1 MITGSGHMQTLS
13 ELIPRFRS
21 LGKREAIR
29 HSTGYGSRVVAWNEL
44 YDLIGMCV
52 SFLEDH
58 GLHPEDR
65 VMIQA
70 ENCPEWVAL
79 FWACVARGI
88 HVVPVDFNFTPE
100 LASRIRSDCG
110 ARLSVDSAVLEELR
124 IRASRGS
131 APDFSIT
138 PAAPN
143 DIVEIIYTSGT
154 TGEPHGIV
162 HRHRNICANLEPF
175 QREISKYR
183 RWAAPFQPIRI
194 LELLPL
200 SHMFGQSMGLFVP
213 FMLEGSVAFTNE
225 IRPSAIVSIVHDNR
239 ISVLVSVPRILESL
253 RFEMRRHVPPE
264 SATSDSRWSGLPGVA
279 ERWWKY
285 RKVHA
290 RFGWKFWAFVAGGAR
305 VDPELE
311 EFWGRLGF
319 AVIQGYGLT
328 EASPVVAVNHPFSS
342 RRGSL
347 GKPVPGQQVR
357 IADDGEILVRGD
369 SIAGAVDAEGWL
381 HTGDLGEMDS
391 DGRLY
396 FRGRKKDVIVTPEGL
411 NVSPD
416 DVEEVLRQ
424 IPEIRD
430 SAVVSIG
437 DQVHAALI
445 LRHADTPRDEIAQ
458 LIRRANEQLE
468 AHQRIRNWS
477 IWPLADFPR
486 TASTMKVKRGAV
498 VEQLM
503 NGTVKEATEPD
514 PSAMSSL
521 ERVELLTRLEE
532 RHGIE
537 IDEDAFSRATT
548 AADLKQFMNHP
559 TEAQSAPPLPTWP
572 LSLPIRALRGMFQRC
587 ISIPTFRKWLP
598 LTITGIENLQGIDPP
613 VLFAANHASDLDT
626 PAVFTALPTIWRKRI
641 APAMRADYFG
651 SSWRFRVQFLA
662 ARTLYNAFPLPQEMT
677 GTRRAF
683 EYTAELVRRGFC
695 PLVFPEG
702 RRTRDG
708 RLQNF
713 RPGVGMMAVRLRIPV
728 VPIYIAGMFQVY
740 SREDSWPKTG
750 PVHVSIG
757 KPMRFDADTRIED
770 ATQAIR
776 DAVVKLAE
784 TVAASKAAL

>member
-1 MITGSGHMQTLS
+1 MQTLT
-13 ELIPRFRS
+13 ELIPRFRT
-21 LGKREAIR
+21 LGRREAIR
-29 HSTGYGSRVVAWNEL
+29 HSTIYSSRVVTWQEL
-44 YDLIGMCV
+44 YDLIGTCV
-52 SFLEDH
+52 SFLDEH
-58 GLHPEDR
+58 GLHPGDR

-88 HVVPVDFNFTPE
+88 HVVPIDFNFTPE
-100 LASRIRSDCG
+100 LASRIRADCG
-110 ARLSVDSAVLEELR
+110 ATLSADADVLEDLR

-131 APDFSIT
+131 TRDFSIT
-138 PAAPN
+138 PAAPD

-175 QREISKYR
+175 QREISIYR
-183 RWAAPFQPIRI
+183 RWAAPIQPIRI

-213 FMLEGSVAFTNE
+213 SVLEGSVAFTSE
-225 IRPSAIVSIVHDNR
+225 IRPSAIVNIVHDNR
-239 ISVLVSVPRILESL
+239 ISVLVSVPRILEAL
-253 RFEMRRHVPPE
+253 RLELRRHIPAGNVA
-264 SATSDSRWSGLPGVA
+264 SVSHASGIVGVA

-285 RKVHA
+285 RKVHS
-290 RFGWKFWAFVAGGAR
+290 RFGWKFWAFVVGGAR
-305 VDPELE
+305 VDPDLE

-347 GKPVPGQQVR
+347 GKPVPGQELR
-357 IADDGEILVRGD
+357 IAEDGEILVRGD
-369 SIAGAVDAEGWL
+369 SIAGAVDSDGWL

-391 DGRLY
+391 EGRLY

-424 IPEIRD
+424 IPEIKG
-430 SAVVSIG
+430 SAVVSMG

-445 LRHADTPRDEIAQ
+445 LRNTDTSRDEIAQ
-458 LIRRANEQLE
+458 LIRRANERLE

-486 TASTMKVKRGAV
+486 TASTLKIKRGAV
-498 VEQLM
+498 VEQLR
-503 NGTVKEATEPD
+503 NGPVRETSDEPD

-548 AADLKQFMNHP
+548 TADLKQFMNHP
-559 TEAQSAPPLPTWP
+559 TEAQPPPPLPNWP
-572 LSLPIRALRGMFQRC
+572 LSLPIRVFREVFQRC
-587 ISIPTFRKWLP
+587 VAIPIFRKWLP

-613 VLFAANHASDLDT
+613 VLFAANHTSDLDT
-626 PAVFTALPTIWRKRI
+626 PAVFTAVPAIWRKRI
-641 APAMRADYFG
+641 APAVRADYFG
-651 SSWRFRVQFLA
+651 SSWKFRLQFLA
-662 ARTLYNAFPLPQEMT
+662 ARTLYNAFPLPQEVT

-702 RRTRDG
+702 RTTRDG
-708 RLQNF
+708 QLQNF
-713 RPGVGMMAVRLRIPV
+713 RPGIGMMAVRLRIPV
-728 VPIYIAGMFQVY
+728 VPIYIGGMFQVY
-740 SREDSWPKTG
+740 SRDDSWPKAG
-750 PVHVSIG
+750 PVYVSIG
-757 KPMRFDADTRIED
+757 KPMRFAANTRIED

-776 DAVVKLAE
+776 DAIVEL
-784 TVAASKAAL
+784 SG

>member
-1 MITGSGHMQTLS
+1 
-13 ELIPRFRS
+13 
-21 LGKREAIR
+21 
-29 HSTGYGSRVVAWNEL
+29 
-44 YDLIGMCV
+44 
-52 SFLEDH
+52 
-58 GLHPEDR
+58 
-65 VMIQA
+65 MIQA

-79 FWACVARGI
+79 FWACVARRI
-88 HVVPVDFNFTPE
+88 HVVPIDFNFTSE
-100 LASRIRSDCG
+100 LASRIRNDCG
-110 ARLSVDSAVLEELR
+110 ARLSADAAVLEELR
-124 IRASRGS
+124 SRASQGS
-131 APDFSIT
+131 PPDFSIS
-138 PAAPN
+138 PAAAD

-175 QREISKYR
+175 LREISKYR
-183 RWAAPFQPIRI
+183 SWATPFQPIRI

-213 FMLEGSVAFTNE
+213 LMLEGSVAFTSE
-225 IRPSAIVSIVHDNR
+225 IRPSAIINIVQDNR

-253 RFEMRRHVPPE
+253 RVEVRRHVPAE
-264 SATSDSRWSGLPGVA
+264 KAAASHWSGLPGVA

-285 RKVHA
+285 RKVHS

-305 VDPELE
+305 VDPDLE

-347 GKPVPGQQVR
+347 GKPVPGQEVR
-357 IADDGEILVRGD
+357 IAADGEILVRGE
-369 SIAGAVDAEGWL
+369 SIAGAVDSEGWL

-411 NVSPD
+411 NISPD
-416 DVEEVLRQ
+416 DVEEVLRR
-424 IPEIRD
+424 IPEIKD
-430 SAVVSIG
+430 TAVVSVG
-437 DQVHAALI
+437 DQVHAVLI
-445 LRHADTPRDEIAQ
+445 LRNSDIPHEEIAQ
-458 LIRRANEQLE
+458 LIRRANERLE

-486 TASTMKVKRGAV
+486 TASTLKVKRGAV
-498 VEQLM
+498 VEQLAS
-503 NGTVKEATEPD
+503 GPVKEATEPD
-514 PSAMSSL
+514 PASMSSL

-537 IDEDAFSRATT
+537 IDEEAFSRATT
-548 AADLKQFMNHP
+548 SADLNQFMSHP
-559 TEAQSAPPLPTWP
+559 IEAHSPPPLPAWP
-572 LSLPIRALRGMFQRC
+572 LSFPIRALRGVFQRC
-587 ISIPTFRKWLP
+587 IAIPLFRNRLP
-598 LTITGIENLQGIDPP
+598 LKVSGIENLEGIDPP

-626 PAVFTALPTIWRKRI
+626 PAVFTSLPTIWRKRI
-641 APAMRADYFG
+641 APAMRSDYFG
-651 SSWRFRVQFLA
+651 SSWKFRIQFLA
-662 ARTLYNAFPLPQEMT
+662 ARTLYNTFPLPQEMT

-683 EYTAELVRRGFC
+683 EYTAELVRRGYC

-708 RLQNF
+708 KLQGF
-713 RPGVGMMAVRLRIPV
+713 RPGIGMMAVRLRIPV
-728 VPIYIAGMFQVY
+728 VPIYIAGMFEVY

-757 KPMRFDADTRIED
+757 NPMRFPADTRIED

-776 DAVVKLAE
+776 DAIVKLAE
-784 TVAASKAAL
+784 EVAASKAL

>member
-1 MITGSGHMQTLS
+1 MQTLS
-13 ELIPRFRS
+13 ELIPRFRN
-21 LGKREAIR
+21 LGRREAIR
-29 HSTGYGSRVVAWNEL
+29 HSTIYSSRVVKWNEL
-44 YDLIGMCV
+44 YNLIGSCI

-58 GLHPEDR
+58 GLRTGDR
-65 VMIQA
+65 VIIQA

-79 FWACVARGI
+79 FWACVAKGI
-88 HVVPVDFNFTPE
+88 HVVPIDFNFTPE
-100 LASRIRSDCG
+100 LASRIRTDCG
-110 ARLSVDSAVLEELR
+110 ARLCVDAAVLEELR
-124 IRASRGS
+124 VRASHGS
-131 APDFSIT
+131 VPDFSIT
-138 PAAPN
+138 SVTPN

-162 HRHRNICANLEPF
+162 HRHRNVCANLEPF

-213 FMLEGSVAFTNE
+213 FMLEGSVAFTSE
-225 IRPSAIVSIVHDNR
+225 IRPSAIVNIVHDNR

-253 RFEMRRHVPPE
+253 RLEMRRHIPAGNAA
-264 SATSDSRWSGLPGVA
+264 SISNTSGLAAVA

-285 RKVHA
+285 RKVHS

-305 VDPELE
+305 VDPDLE

-347 GKPVPGQQVR
+347 GKPVPGQEVR
-357 IADDGEILVRGD
+357 IAEDGEILVRGE
-369 SIAGAVDAEGWL
+369 SIAGAVDDEGWL

-416 DVEEVLRQ
+416 DVEEVLRRN
-424 IPEIRD
+424 PEIRD
-430 SAVVSIG
+430 CAVVSMG

-445 LRHADTPRDEIAQ
+445 LRNNDISPEAIAQ
-458 LIRRANEQLE
+458 LIRHANERLE

-477 IWPLADFPR
+477 VWPLADFPR
-486 TASTMKVKRGAV
+486 TASTMKVKRRAV
-498 VEQLM
+498 VEQLT
-503 NGTVKEATEPD
+503 NGAVKETTEPD

-537 IDEDAFSRATT
+537 IDEEAFSRATT

-559 TEAQSAPPLPTWP
+559 TEAHTPPPLPAWP
-572 LSLPIRALRGMFQRC
+572 LSLPVRAVRGVFQSC
-587 ISIPTFRKWLP
+587 IAIPLFRNWLP
-598 LTITGIENLQGIDPP
+598 LTIDGIENLEGIEPP

-626 PAVFTALPTIWRKRI
+626 PAVFTALPAKWRKRI

-651 SSWRFRVQFLA
+651 SSLKFRLQFLA
-662 ARTLYNAFPLPQEMT
+662 ARILYNAFPLPQEMT

-683 EYTAELVRRGFC
+683 EYTAELVRRGYC

-708 RLQNF
+708 RLQIF
-713 RPGVGMMAVRLRIPV
+713 RPGIGMMAVRLRMPV
-728 VPIYIAGMFQVY
+728 VPIYIGGMFLIY
-740 SREDSWPKTG
+740 SREDSWPKAG

-757 KPMRFDADTRIED
+757 KPMRFSANTQIEA
-770 ATQAIR
+770 ATQSIRYAIVR
-776 DAVVKLAE
+776 MADDAGTLNK
-784 TVAASKAAL
+784 S

>member
-1 MITGSGHMQTLS
+1 MQTLS
-13 ELIPRFRS
+13 ELIPQFRT
-21 LGKREAIR
+21 LGRREAIR
-29 HSTGYGSRVVAWNEL
+29 QSTSYGSRLVTWEKL
-44 YDLIGMCV
+44 FDLIGTCV

-58 GLHPEDR
+58 GLHPGDR

-79 FWACVARGI
+79 FWACVARGV

-100 LASRIRSDCG
+100 LASRIYADCG
-110 ARLSVDSAVLEELR
+110 ARLSVDAAVLEEVR
-124 IRASRGS
+124 IRASRGP

-138 PAAPN
+138 PAGPD

-162 HRHRNICANLEPF
+162 HRHRNICTNLEPF

-213 FMLEGSVAFTNE
+213 LMLEGSVAFTNE
-225 IRPSAIVSIVHDNR
+225 IRPSAIVNIVRDNR

-253 RFEMRRHVPPE
+253 RLEMRRHVPPG
-264 SATSDSRWSGLPGVA
+264 SAMSNSRWTGLPGVA

-285 RKVHA
+285 RKVHS

-305 VDPELE
+305 VDPDLE

-430 SAVVSIG
+430 SAVVSIA

-445 LRHADTPRDEIAQ
+445 LRKPDTPRDEIAQ
-458 LIRRANEQLE
+458 LIRRANERLE

-503 NGTVKEATEPD
+503 NGTVKESPEPD
-514 PSAMSSL
+514 PSGMSSL

-537 IDEDAFSRATT
+537 IDEEAFSRATT

-559 TEAQSAPPLPTWP
+559 TEAQSPRPLPTWP
-572 LSLPIRALRGMFQRC
+572 LSLPIRGFRGMFQRC
-587 ISIPTFRKWLP
+587 IAIPIFRKWLP

-626 PAVFTALPTIWRKRI
+626 PAVFTALPPTWRKRI

-651 SSWRFRVQFLA
+651 SSWKFRLQFLL
-662 ARTLYNAFPLPQEMT
+662 ARTLYNAFPLPQEMA

-713 RPGVGMMAVRLRIPV
+713 RPGTGMMAVRLRIPV
-728 VPIYIAGMFQVY
+728 VPIYIGGMFQVY

-757 KPMRFDADTRIED
+757 KPMRFAANTRIED

-776 DAVVKLAE
+776 DAIVKLAE
-784 TVAASKAAL
+784 VL

>member
-1 MITGSGHMQTLS
+1 MQTLS
-13 ELIPRFRS
+13 ELIPRFRT
-21 LGKREAIR
+21 LGRREAIR
-29 HSTGYGSRVVAWNEL
+29 HSTGYGSRVVTWKKL
-44 YDLIGMCV
+44 FDLIGTCI
-52 SFLEDH
+52 SFLDDH
-58 GLHPEDR
+58 GLHPGDR

-100 LASRIRSDCG
+100 LASRICEDCG
-110 ARLSVDSAVLEELR
+110 ARLSVDAAVLEELR
-124 IRASRGS
+124 SRASRGP

-138 PAAPN
+138 PAAPD

-213 FMLEGSVAFTNE
+213 LMLEGSVAFTNE
-225 IRPSAIVSIVHDNR
+225 IRPSAIVNIVHDNR

-253 RFEMRRHVPPE
+253 RLEMRRHVPAE
-264 SATSDSRWSGLPGVA
+264 SATSDSHQSGMRGVA

-285 RKVHA
+285 RKVHS

-305 VDPELE
+305 VDPDLE

-430 SAVVSIG
+430 SAVVSIA

-445 LRHADTPRDEIAQ
+445 LRKPDTPRDEIAQ
-458 LIRRANEQLE
+458 LIRRANERLE

-503 NGTVKEATEPD
+503 NGTVKETTEPD

-559 TEAQSAPPLPTWP
+559 TEAQSPPPLPAWP
-572 LSLPIRALRGMFQRC
+572 LSLPIRLLREMFQRC
-587 ISIPTFRKWLP
+587 IAIPIFRKWLT

-613 VLFAANHASDLDT
+613 VLLAANHASDLDT

-651 SSWRFRVQFLA
+651 SSWKFRLQFLA
-662 ARTLYNAFPLPQEMT
+662 ARILYNAFPLPQEMT

-683 EYTAELVRRGFC
+683 EYTAELVRRGYC

-708 RLQNF
+708 RLQSF
-713 RPGVGMMAVRLRIPV
+713 RPGIGMMAVRLRIPV
-728 VPIYIAGMFQVY
+728 VPIYIGGMFQVY

-757 KPMRFDADTRIED
+757 KPMRFSANTRIED

-776 DAVVKLAE
+776 DAIVKLAE
-784 TVAASKAAL
+784 ARG

>member
-1 MITGSGHMQTLS
+1 MQTLS
-13 ELIPRFRS
+13 ELIPRFRN
-21 LGKREAIR
+21 LGRREAIR
-29 HSTGYGSRVVAWNEL
+29 HSTIYSSRVVTWNEL
-44 YDLIGMCV
+44 YNLIGSCI

-58 GLHPEDR
+58 GLRTGDR
-65 VMIQA
+65 VIIQA

-79 FWACVARGI
+79 FWACVAKGI
-88 HVVPVDFNFTPE
+88 HVVPIDFNFTPE
-100 LASRIRSDCG
+100 LASRIRTDCG
-110 ARLSVDSAVLEELR
+110 ARLCVDAAVLEELR
-124 IRASRGS
+124 VRASHGS
-131 APDFSIT
+131 VPDFSIT
-138 PAAPN
+138 SVTPN

-213 FMLEGSVAFTNE
+213 FMLEGSVAFTSE
-225 IRPSAIVSIVHDNR
+225 IRPSAIVNIVHDNR

-253 RFEMRRHVPPE
+253 RLEMRRHIPAGNAA
-264 SATSDSRWSGLPGVA
+264 SISNTSGLAAVA

-285 RKVHA
+285 RKVHS

-305 VDPELE
+305 VDPDLE

-347 GKPVPGQQVR
+347 GKPVPGQEVR
-357 IADDGEILVRGD
+357 IAEDGEILVRGE

-416 DVEEVLRQ
+416 DVEEVLRRN
-424 IPEIRD
+424 PEIRD
-430 SAVVSIG
+430 CAVVSMG

-445 LRHADTPRDEIAQ
+445 LRNNDISPEAIAQ
-458 LIRRANEQLE
+458 LIRHANERLE

-477 IWPLADFPR
+477 VWPLADFPR
-486 TASTMKVKRGAV
+486 TASTMKVKRRAV
-498 VEQLM
+498 VEQLT
-503 NGTVKEATEPD
+503 NGAVKETTEPD

-537 IDEDAFSRATT
+537 IDEEAFSRATT

-559 TEAQSAPPLPTWP
+559 TEAHTPPPLPAWP
-572 LSLPIRALRGMFQRC
+572 LSLPVRAVRGVFQRC
-587 ISIPTFRKWLP
+587 IAIPLFRNWLP
-598 LTITGIENLQGIDPP
+598 LTIDGIENLEGIEPP

-626 PAVFTALPTIWRKRI
+626 PAVFTALPAKWRKRI

-651 SSWRFRVQFLA
+651 SSLKFRLQFLA
-662 ARTLYNAFPLPQEMT
+662 ARILYNAFPLPQEMT

-683 EYTAELVRRGFC
+683 DYTAELVRRGYC

-713 RPGVGMMAVRLRIPV
+713 RPGIGMMAVRLRMPV
-728 VPIYIAGMFQVY
+728 VPIYIGGMFQIY
-740 SREDSWPKTG
+740 SREDSWPKAG

-757 KPMRFDADTRIED
+757 KPMRFSANTQIEA
-770 ATQAIR
+770 ATQSIR
-776 DAVVKLAE
+776 DAIVRMADDAGTLNK
-784 TVAASKAAL
+784 S

>member
-1 MITGSGHMQTLS
+1 MQTLS

-29 HSTGYGSRVVAWNEL
+29 HSTAYGSRVVTWNEL
-44 YDLIGMCV
+44 YDRIGTCV
-52 SFLEDH
+52 SFLDDH
-58 GLHPEDR
+58 GLHSGDR

-88 HVVPVDFNFTPE
+88 HVVPIDFNFTPE
-100 LASRIRSDCG
+100 LASRIRADCG
-110 ARLSVDSAVLEELR
+110 ARLSVDAAGLQELR
-124 IRASRGS
+124 IRGRRGS
-131 APDFSIT
+131 TPDFAIT
-138 PAAPN
+138 PAAP
-143 DIVEIIYTSGT
+143 DDVVEIIYTSGT

-183 RWAAPFQPIRI
+183 RWAVPFQPIRI

-225 IRPSAIVSIVHDNR
+225 IRPSAIINIVHDNR
-239 ISVLVSVPRILESL
+239 ISVIVSVPRFLESF
-253 RFEMRRHVPPE
+253 RVEVRRYIPAEGAASVSHK
-264 SATSDSRWSGLPGVA
+264 TGLPAVA

-285 RKVHA
+285 RKVHS

-305 VDPELE
+305 VDPDVE
-311 EFWGRLGF
+311 EFWGGLGF

-347 GKPVPGQQVR
+347 GKPVPGQEVR
-357 IADDGEILVRGD
+357 IADDGEILVRGEC
-369 SIAGAVDAEGWL
+369 IAGAVDAEGWL
-381 HTGDLGEMDS
+381 HTGDLGEMDP

-430 SAVVSIG
+430 SAVVSMG

-445 LRHADTPRDEIAQ
+445 LRNADTPREEIAQ
-458 LIRRANEQLE
+458 WIRRANERLE

-486 TASTMKVKRGAV
+486 TASTLKVKRGAV
-498 VEQLM
+498 VEQLT
-503 NGTVKEATEPD
+503 NGTVEETTEPD

-548 AADLKQFMNHP
+548 AADLKQFMSHP
-559 TEAQSAPPLPTWP
+559 TEAHLPPPLPAWP
-572 LSLPIRALRGMFQRC
+572 LSPPVRALRWVFQRC
-587 ISIPTFRKWLP
+587 LAVPLFRNRLP
-598 LTITGIENLQGIDPP
+598 LTITGIENLEGLDPP

-651 SSWRFRVQFLA
+651 STWKFRLQFLA
-662 ARTLYNAFPLPQEMT
+662 ARALYNAFPLPQEMT

-683 EYTAELVRRGFC
+683 EYTAELVRRGYC

-708 RLQNF
+708 GLQNF
-713 RPGVGMMAVRLRIPV
+713 RPGIGMMAVRLRIPV
-728 VPIYIAGMFQVY
+728 VPIYIGGMFQVY
-740 SREDSWPKTG
+740 SREDTWPKTG

-757 KPMRFDADTRIED
+757 KPMRFAANTRIED

-776 DAVVKLAE
+776 VAIVKLAE
-784 TVAASKAAL
+784 TVSTPNKV

>member
-1 MITGSGHMQTLS
+1 MQTLS
-13 ELIPRFRS
+13 ELIPQFRI
-21 LGKREAIR
+21 LGRREAIR
-29 HSTGYGSRVVAWNEL
+29 HSMLYASRVVTWNEL
-44 YDLIGMCV
+44 YDLIGACV
-52 SFLEDH
+52 SYLDER
-58 GLHPEDR
+58 GLQSGDR

-88 HVVPVDFNFTPE
+88 HAVPIDFNFTPE
-100 LASRIRSDCG
+100 LASRIRADCG
-110 ARLSVDSAVLEELR
+110 AKLSADAAILEELR
-124 IRASRGS
+124 IRASRGP
-131 APDFSIT
+131 AQDFSIT
-138 PAAPN
+138 TAAPD

-162 HRHRNICANLEPF
+162 HRHRNICANLGPF

-213 FMLEGSVAFTNE
+213 LLLEGSVAFTSE
-225 IRPSAIVSIVHDNR
+225 IRPSAIINLVHDNR

-253 RFEMRRHVPPE
+253 RLEVRRHIPGE
-264 SATSDSRWSGLPGVA
+264 SASPTLRFRGLPGVA

-285 RKVHA
+285 RKVHS

-347 GKPVPGQQVR
+347 GKPVPGQEVR
-357 IADDGEILVRGD
+357 IAADGEILVRGE
-369 SIAGAVDAEGWL
+369 SIAGAVDADGWL

-424 IPEIRD
+424 IPEIKD
-430 SAVVSIG
+430 SAVVSVG

-445 LRHADTPRDEIAQ
+445 LRNANTPHEEIAQ
-458 LIRRANEQLE
+458 LIRLANERLE

-477 IWPLADFPR
+477 LWPLPDFPR
-486 TASTMKVKRGAV
+486 TVSTMKVKRGAV
-498 VEQLM
+498 AEQLAS
-503 NGTVKEATEPD
+503 GPVKETAEPD

-521 ERVELLTRLEE
+521 ERVELLTSLEE

-537 IDEDAFSRATT
+537 IDEEAFSRATT
-548 AADLKQFMNHP
+548 TADLKQFMDHP
-559 TEAQSAPPLPTWP
+559 AEAHALPPLPAWP
-572 LSLPIRALRGMFQRC
+572 LSLPVRALRGAFQRC
-587 ISIPTFRKWLP
+587 VAIPLFRNRLP
-598 LTITGIENLQGIDPP
+598 LTITGIENLEGLNPP

-626 PAVFTALPTIWRKRI
+626 PAVFTALPAIWRKRI

-651 SSWRFRVQFLA
+651 SSWKFRLQFLA
-662 ARTLYNAFPLPQEMT
+662 ARTLYNTFPLPQEMT

-683 EYTAELVRRGFC
+683 EYTAELVRRGYC

-708 RLQNF
+708 RLQGF
-713 RPGVGMMAVRLRIPV
+713 RPGIGMMAVRLRIPV
-728 VPIYIAGMFQVY
+728 VPIHIEGMYQIY

-750 PVHVSIG
+750 PVHLSIG
-757 KPMRFDADTRIED
+757 KPMRFPANTPIED

-776 DAVVKLAE
+776 DAIVKLAE
-784 TVAASKAAL
+784 AAPLLKND

>member
-1 MITGSGHMQTLS
+1 MQTLS
-13 ELIPRFRS
+13 ELIPKFRT
-21 LGKREAIR
+21 LGRREAIR
-29 HSTGYGSRVVAWNEL
+29 HSTGYGSRVVTWNEL
-44 YDLIGMCV
+44 YALIGTCV
-52 SFLEDH
+52 SFLDDH
-58 GLHPEDR
+58 GLHPGDR

-88 HVVPVDFNFTPE
+88 HVVPIDFNFTPE
-100 LASRIRSDCG
+100 LASRIRADCG
-110 ARLSVDSAVLEELR
+110 ARVSVDASMLEELR
-124 IRASRGS
+124 SRAGRGS
-131 APDFSIT
+131 VNVSIT
-138 PAAPN
+138 PAAPD

-175 QREISKYR
+175 QRELSKYR
-183 RWAAPFQPIRI
+183 RWASPFQPIRI

-213 FMLEGSVAFTNE
+213 IMLEGSVAFTSE
-225 IRPSAIVSIVHDNR
+225 IRPSAIVNIVHDNR

-253 RFEMRRHVPPE
+253 RLEVRRHIPTE
-264 SATSDSRWSGLPGVA
+264 SAEPVSHRSGIPGVA

-285 RKVHA
+285 RKVHS

-305 VDPELE
+305 VDPDLE
-311 EFWGRLGF
+311 EFWGSLGF

-347 GKPVPGQQVR
+347 GKPVPGQEVR
-357 IADDGEILVRGD
+357 IAEDGEILVRGE
-369 SIAGAVDAEGWL
+369 SIAGAVDSEGWL

-391 DGRLY
+391 EGRLY

-430 SAVVSIG
+430 STVVSIG

-445 LRHADTPRDEIAQ
+445 LRNADTPRDEIAQ
-458 LIRRANEQLE
+458 LIRSANERLE

-486 TASTMKVKRGAV
+486 TASTMKVKRGV
-498 VEQLM
+498 VADQLA
-503 NGTVKEATEPD
+503 NGSVGETPDEPD

-537 IDEDAFSRATT
+537 IDEEAFSRATT
-548 AADLKQFMNHP
+548 STNLKQFMNHP
-559 TEAQSAPPLPTWP
+559 TEAQSPPPLPAWP
-572 LSLPIRALRGMFQRC
+572 LALPFRALRGVFQRC
-587 ISIPTFRKWLP
+587 IAIPIFRRWLP
-598 LTITGIENLQGIDPP
+598 PTITGIENLQGIDPP
-613 VLFAANHASDLDT
+613 VVFAANHASDLDT

-651 SSWRFRVQFLA
+651 SSWKFRLQFLA

-683 EYTAELVRRGFC
+683 EYTAELVRRGYC

-708 RLQNF
+708 KLQNF
-713 RPGVGMMAVRLRIPV
+713 RPGIGMMAVRLRIPV
-728 VPIYIAGMFQVY
+728 VPIYIGGMFQVY

-750 PVHVSIG
+750 RVHVSIG
-757 KPMRFDADTRIED
+757 KPMRFAANARIED

-776 DAVVKLAE
+776 DAIVKLAE
-784 TVAASKAAL
+784 AAEILRKDPSPNGRG

>member
-1 MITGSGHMQTLS
+1 MQTLS

-21 LGKREAIR
+21 LGRREAIR
-29 HSTGYGSRVVAWNEL
+29 HSTIYSSRIVSWSEL
-44 YDLIGMCV
+44 YDLIGTCV

-58 GLHPEDR
+58 GLHPGDR

-79 FWACVARGI
+79 FWACVAGGI
-88 HVVPVDFNFTPE
+88 HVVPIDYNFSSE
-100 LASRIRSDCG
+100 LASRIRADSG
-110 ARLSVDSAVLEELR
+110 ARLRVDAVVLEELR
-124 IRASRGS
+124 TRAENSS
-131 APDFSIT
+131 SPEFSIF
-138 PAAPN
+138 PAVPEG
-143 DIVEIIYTSGT
+143 IVEIIYTSGT

-175 QREISKYR
+175 QREIAKYR
-183 RWAAPFQPIRI
+183 SWATPFQPIRI

-213 FMLEGSVAFTNE
+213 LMLEGAVAFTSE
-225 IRPSAIVSIVHDNR
+225 IRPPAIINIVKDNR

-253 RFEMRRHVPPE
+253 QVEVRRHIADKNAPASP
-264 SATSDSRWSGLPGVA
+264 SSGLVSVA
-279 ERWWKY
+279 RRWWKY
-285 RKVHA
+285 HKVHS

-347 GKPVPGQQVR
+347 GKPVPGQEVR
-357 IADDGEILVRGD
+357 IASDGEILVRGE
-369 SIAGAVDAEGWL
+369 SIAGAVDADGWL

-391 DGRLY
+391 EGRLY

-424 IPEIRD
+424 IPQIKD
-430 SAVVSIG
+430 SAIVSIG

-445 LRHADTPRDEIAQ
+445 LRNADIPGEEIDQ
-458 LIRRANEQLE
+458 LIRRANARLE

-486 TASTMKVKRGAV
+486 TASTMKIKRGAV
-498 VEQLM
+498 AQQLASGEM
-503 NGTVKEATEPD
+503 KESAEPD
-514 PSAMSSL
+514 PAAMSSL
-521 ERVELLTRLEE
+521 ERVELLARLEE

-537 IDEDAFSRATT
+537 IDEEAFSRATT
-548 AADLKQFMNHP
+548 SAELKRFMSHP
-559 TEAQSAPPLPTWP
+559 TEAQSPPPLPAWP
-572 LSLPIRALRGMFQRC
+572 LSRPVRTLRRVFQRC
-587 ISIPTFRKWLP
+587 IAIPLFRRYLP
-598 LTITGIENLQGIDPP
+598 LTVSGIENLQGIDPP

-626 PAVFTALPTIWRKRI
+626 PAVFTALPAIWRSRI
-641 APAMRADYFG
+641 SPAMRADYFG
-651 SSWRFRVQFLA
+651 SSWKFRLQFLA
-662 ARTLYNAFPLPQEMT
+662 ARTLYNAFPLPQEIT

-683 EYTAELVRRGFC
+683 DYTAELVRRGFC

-708 RLQNF
+708 KLQNF
-713 RPGVGMMAVRLRIPV
+713 RPGIAMMAVRFQIPV
-728 VPIYIAGMFQVY
+728 VPIYIGGMFQVY

-750 PVHVSIG
+750 PVRVSIG
-757 KPMRFDADTRIED
+757 KPLRFSANARIED
-770 ATQAIR
+770 ATQTIH
-776 DAVVKLAE
+776 DVIVKLSAE
-784 TVAASKAAL
+784 ATKKND